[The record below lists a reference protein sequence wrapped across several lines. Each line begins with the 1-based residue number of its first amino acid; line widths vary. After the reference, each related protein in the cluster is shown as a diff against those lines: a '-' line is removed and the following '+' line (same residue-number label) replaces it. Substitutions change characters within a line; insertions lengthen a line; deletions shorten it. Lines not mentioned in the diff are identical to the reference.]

1 MTRDGRG
8 GMVIVVADD
17 PMQTARVEAALR
29 ALTGWQIH
37 VGKPRQLRSVVDEHP
52 DAILVL
58 ALTDAETRRALR
70 ALRHWPRRP
79 PIVALADDP
88 ARFSMAAFRSLG
100 LRAALPL
107 RATADELATA
117 VRAVRAGLL
126 VLHEE
131 ALAPSTAGPSTAP
144 VIAGTPLTSRE
155 REILEM
161 MADGAHNRA
170 IALRLGISRHTVKF
184 HVTSILTKLGAGSR
198 TEAVAL
204 ALRNGLL
211 AV

>member
-1 MTRDGRG
+1 MKCDGRAG
-8 GMVIVVADD
+8 TVIVVADD
-17 PMQTARVEAALR
+17 PMQAGRVEAALH
-29 ALTGWQIH
+29 ALTHWRIH
-37 VGKPRQLRSVVDEHP
+37 VGKPRQLRSLVDEHP

-58 ALTDAETRRALR
+58 ALTDTQRVLR
-70 ALRHWPRRP
+70 MLRTWRRRP
-79 PIVALADDP
+79 PIVVLAGDP
-88 ARFSMAAFRSLG
+88 ARFSMAAYRSLG

-107 RATADELATA
+107 RATADELAAA
-117 VRAVRAGLL
+117 VRAVRTGLV

-131 ALAPSTAGPSTAP
+131 ALVPSRARTPTASVA
-144 VIAGTPLTSRE
+144 AGAPLTSRE

-161 MADGAHNRA
+161 LADGAHNRA

-184 HVTSILTKLGAGSR
+184 HVTSILTKLGAASR

-204 ALRNGLL
+204 ALRHGLL